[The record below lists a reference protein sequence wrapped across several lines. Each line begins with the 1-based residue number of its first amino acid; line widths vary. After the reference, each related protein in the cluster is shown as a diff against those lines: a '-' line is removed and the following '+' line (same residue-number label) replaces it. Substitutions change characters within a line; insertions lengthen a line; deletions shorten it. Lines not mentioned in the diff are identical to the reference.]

1 MPSAI
6 GLRFALSLG
15 PHGAQLALRSGLW
28 RPRFELLES
37 LVWPAQTGEAQR
49 AAHLPPTLDALLL
62 RHAVAGSALEVLVAD
77 VWAPSASVQPPA
89 KGATLADLQAATALR
104 LRAVTDA
111 ASGWECASEP
121 RVGGPFMASALR
133 SGVLDLLRDQC
144 QRHRL
149 HLVSVQPLFAAVWNH
164 WHGALAPGQWL
175 GICSAGVLTL
185 CVAPKR
191 HVAHVRRLDFA
202 AAHAQEARWPLD
214 AAKREGLRLGVA
226 APSALVLCGAVPAPW
241 RNPVPAALGAR
252 RGPSAAYLGPVGD
265 ALGLWGLQP

>member
-1 MPSAI
+1 MSPR
-6 GLRFALSLG
+6 LALSLG
-15 PHGAQLALRSGLW
+15 PQGAQLALRSGLW
-28 RPRFELLES
+28 RPRYELLES
-37 LVWPAQTGEAQR
+37 LVWPAQTSDAQR
-49 AAHLPPTLDALLL
+49 AAHLSPALDALLL
-62 RHAVAGSALEVLVAD
+62 RHAVTGSALEVLVAD

-89 KGATLADLQAATALR
+89 NGATLADLQAATALR

-111 ASGWECASEP
+111 TIGWASSSEP

-133 SGVLDLLRDQC
+133 SGVLDLLLDQC

-175 GICSAGVLTL
+175 GICGAGVLTL

-191 HVAHVRRLDFA
+191 HVAHLRRLDFA
-202 AAHAQEARWPLD
+202 SAHAQEPRWPVY

-241 RNPVPAALGAR
+241 RDAVPAALGTR
-252 RGPSAAYLGPVGD
+252 RGPTVAYLGPVGD